1 MKIEKIED
9 GVVLMSG
16 NSGDY
21 TGFIKNGNVSFSVI
35 YDDVELDNDN
45 WEEVLG
51 DDHLFVKLFNYMTQQ
66 RKKIDVE
73 AFEDYVM
80 LSMGVDDL
88 LNIVK

>member
-21 TGFIKNGNVSFSVI
+21 TGFIENGNVSFSVI

-51 DDHLFVKLFNYMTQQ
+51 DDHLFVKLFNYMIQQ

-73 AFEDYVM
+73 VFEDYVM

-88 LNIVK
+88 LNVIK

>member
-21 TGFIKNGNVSFSVI
+21 TGFIENDNVSFSVI

-80 LSMGVDDL
+80 LSMGVGDL
-88 LNIVK
+88 LNIIK

>member
-21 TGFIKNGNVSFSVI
+21 TGFIENDNVSFSVI

-88 LNIVK
+88 LNIIK